1 MNYNIL
7 NYIYI
12 AFVILR
18 SPLQGTILPI
28 DGRGLILLM
37 LTIFVFILNFQKR
50 MFKNILFSKPLI
62 FWGLWCIYSA
72 FNSYI
77 KGYPSESITYPY
89 FVINQ
94 LFCPFVIL
102 CISTYEY
109 IKDSGVFIKALLIIF
124 IIYALLGAFVM
135 DIGYVVAE
143 EGILNANTLG
153 NLLAL
158 NVVFI
163 IFFASIMFCRKEIEK
178 KNLIVLIIF
187 TMYIVVISAT
197 RKALGAGFI
206 MLIALIMSQIKLNFT
221 NLVKILFPILTL
233 YIAINYIMSNT
244 QMGERFQEIK
254 DVNESLNAKYD
265 IEGNIFLEAMG
276 DRAPYYIDG
285 TELFLKNPITGIG
298 LRNFTLKTSHTT
310 HLHTEYMVQLCE
322 CGIIGTT
329 LFVLLY
335 ITVIKEL
342 IWTFK
347 KRKKEINI
355 TIIMMGALVAILF
368 LYLTTWSYSFA
379 FYFLILGCLIAH
391 TKKSEQLQNQ

>member
-178 KNLIVLIIF
+178 K
-187 TMYIVVISAT
+187 T
-197 RKALGAGFI
+197 
-206 MLIALIMSQIKLNFT
+206 
-221 NLVKILFPILTL
+221 
-233 YIAINYIMSNT
+233 
-244 QMGERFQEIK
+244 
-254 DVNESLNAKYD
+254 
-265 IEGNIFLEAMG
+265 
-276 DRAPYYIDG
+276 
-285 TELFLKNPITGIG
+285 
-298 LRNFTLKTSHTT
+298 
-310 HLHTEYMVQLCE
+310 
-322 CGIIGTT
+322 
-329 LFVLLY
+329 
-335 ITVIKEL
+335 
-342 IWTFK
+342 
-347 KRKKEINI
+347 
-355 TIIMMGALVAILF
+355 
-368 LYLTTWSYSFA
+368 
-379 FYFLILGCLIAH
+379 
-391 TKKSEQLQNQ
+391 